1 MDGTETIIRKYFL
14 LLRPQKRRPKEVNN
28 CYRRHIPKITQK
40 NAFFVIGRNQTF
52 LYNDLP

>member
-1 MDGTETIIRKYFL
+1 MDGTETIIRKYFV